1 MISRSLLF
9 VGTLRP
15 VSISKSLVI
24 AVLGFTSLAMVSFCP
39 NAIAA
44 EIEFTPVQTDTF
56 SDPLGQSNAW
66 GDYDNDGDL
75 DLVVVFLNEPIRLYE
90 NRGAEGFID
99 VGPDVNLITNP
110 GNARAVA
117 WGDYDGDGDIDLYI
131 AYADGVN
138 PNVLMENQ
146 ISNHSKPGQK
156 AFVDV
161 GVERGVSFVGATRQL
176 NFVDYDA
183 DGDLDLHVALRNATN
198 RLYQNNEGNFSN
210 VARQIGFY
218 EPRRTVGACWF
229 DMDSDGDLDAFT
241 TNQSGDRD
249 GMYRY
254 EDGRFSDVAMALN
267 IDQARRPLI
276 DGGVG
281 CAITDF
287 DSDGDL
293 DLYVAEYGDDSLFRN
308 NGDGTFT
315 DVAVAMGVAT
325 HDHIVTGVWGDV
337 NNDGLP
343 DLYVVGYVNGRPG
356 MPDYLYINKGDHFE
370 NQLPDNVMANDTDHG
385 VQFADFDQDGDLDL
399 SLAANDPSGSHY
411 LFRNDLAESAGQSI
425 QVMVLNEDGHQV
437 MAGSEVR
444 VFVAGSDKLLGS
456 RLVDTG
462 SGYNSQ
468 NSKPVHVAT
477 PGIQTVDVEVTT
489 MSANGRRQTYFRG
502 IHIRSLSNKPFQAR
516 VPR

>member
-1 MISRSLLF
+1 MLRKLNLSVLQSRKMF
-9 VGTLRP
+9 AVCFATLILTG
-15 VSISKSLVI
+15 VAGNS
-24 AVLGFTSLAMVSFCP
+24 C
-39 NAIAA
+39 AA
-44 EIEFTPVQTDTF
+44 DIEFTPVQTDMF

-75 DLVVVFLNEPIRLYE
+75 DLAVVFLNGPLRLYE
-90 NRGAEGFID
+90 NRGRDGFVD
-99 VGPDVNLITNP
+99 VGASVNLITNP

-117 WGDYDGDGDIDLYI
+117 WGDYDNDGDLDMYI

-146 ISNHSKPGQK
+146 ISNHSKPSQK
-156 AFVDV
+156 LFVDV
-161 GVERGVSFVGATRQL
+161 GEEKGVSFIGATRQL

-183 DGDLDLHVALRNATN
+183 DGDLDLHVALRTSTN
-198 RLYQNNEGNFSN
+198 RLFQNNEGNFTN
-210 VARQIGFY
+210 VAREIGFY

-229 DMDSDGDLDAFT
+229 DMDRDGDLDAFT

-249 GMYRY
+249 GMYKY
-254 EDGRFSDVAMALN
+254 EDGRFSDVAMELN

-287 DSDGDL
+287 DADGDL
-293 DLYVAEYGDDSLFRN
+293 DLYVAEYGDDSLYQN

-315 DVAVAMGVAT
+315 DVAPQMGVAT

-343 DLYVVGYVNGRPG
+343 DLYIVGYVNGKPG
-356 MPDYLYINKGDHFE
+356 TADYLYINKGDHFE
-370 NQLPDNVMANDTDHG
+370 NQIPDNVMANDTDHG
-385 VQFADFDQDGDLDL
+385 VQFADYDQDGDLDL

-411 LFRNDLAESAGQSI
+411 LFRNDLMGNSNQSI
-425 QVMVLNEDGHQV
+425 QVLVLNEEGHQV

-444 VFVAGSDKLLGS
+444 IFRAGTDDLLGT

-468 NSKPVHVAT
+468 NSKPVHIAT
-477 PGIQTVDVEVTT
+477 LDSEVVDIEVTT
-489 MSANGRRQTYFRG
+489 MSSSGRRLTYFRG
-502 IHIRSLSNKPFQAR
+502 VELSTLANKPFQAR
-516 VPR
+516 IPR

>member
-1 MISRSLLF
+1 MKEIMNRIGSIACILL
-9 VGTLRP
+9 V
-15 VSISKSLVI
+15 
-24 AVLGFTSLAMVSFCP
+24 
-39 NAIAA
+39 AIATNACSA
-44 EIEFTPVQTDTF
+44 EIEFTPVQTATF
-56 SDPLGQSNAW
+56 SDPFGQSNAW

-75 DLVVVFLNEPIRLYE
+75 DLVVVFLDEPLRLYE
-90 NRGAEGFID
+90 NRGGDGFVD
-99 VGPDVNLITNP
+99 VGRSLNLITSP

-117 WGDYDGDGDIDLYI
+117 WGDYDNDGDLDMYI

-138 PNVLMENQ
+138 PNVLMENRI
-146 ISNHSKPGQK
+146 ISHTAPSEKT
-156 AFVDV
+156 FVDV
-161 GVERGVSFVGATRQL
+161 GRERGVSFVGATRQL

-183 DGDLDLHVALRNATN
+183 DGDLDLHVALRTATN
-198 RLYQNNEGNFSN
+198 RLYQNNEGSFTN
-210 VARQIGFY
+210 VARQVGFY
-218 EPRRTVGACWF
+218 EPRRTVGSCWF

-249 GMYRY
+249 GMYKY
-254 EDGRFSDVAMALN
+254 EDGLFSDVAMELN

-287 DSDGDL
+287 DVDGDL

-315 DVAVAMGVAT
+315 DVATQMGVAT

-343 DLYVVGYVNGRPG
+343 DLYIVGYVNGQPG
-356 MPDYLYINKGDHFE
+356 APDYLYINKGDHFE
-370 NQLPDNVMANDTDHG
+370 NQIPANVMANDTDHG
-385 VQFADFDQDGDLDL
+385 VQFADYDQDGDLDL

-411 LFRNDLAESAGQSI
+411 LFRNDLEENSGDSI
-425 QVMVLNEDGHQV
+425 QVSVVNGDGHQV

-444 VFVAGSDKLLGS
+444 VYRSGSDELLGT

-468 NSKPVHVAT
+468 NSKPVHIAT
-477 PGIQTVDVEVTT
+477 LGAETVDIEVSS
-489 MSANGRRQTYFRG
+489 MSATGRRLTYFREVDVSG
-502 IHIRSLSNKPFQAR
+502 LSNKPFEAR
-516 VPR
+516 VVP

>member
-1 MISRSLLF
+1 MCALSLML
-9 VGTLRP
+9 VTA
-15 VSISKSLVI
+15 SASSL
-24 AVLGFTSLAMVSFCP
+24 G
-39 NAIAA
+39 A
-44 EIEFTPVQTDTF
+44 EVEFTAVHVDTF

-66 GDYDNDGDL
+66 GDFDNDGDL
-75 DLVVVFLNEPIRLYE
+75 DLAVVFLNEPLRLYE
-90 NRGAEGFID
+90 NRGADGFVD
-99 VGPDVNLITNP
+99 VGRAVNLVTNP

-117 WGDYDGDGDIDLYI
+117 WGDYDNDGDLDLYI

-146 ISNHSKPGQK
+146 ISNHSAPSQK
-156 AFVDV
+156 TFVDV
-161 GVERGVSFVGATRQL
+161 GVEKGVSFVGATRQL

-183 DGDLDLHVALRNATN
+183 DGDLDLHVALRTASN
-198 RLYQNNEGNFSN
+198 RLYQNNEGHFTN
-210 VARQIGFY
+210 VARQVGFY

-249 GMYRY
+249 GMYKY
-254 EDGRFSDVAMALN
+254 EDGRFSDVAMELN

-287 DSDGDL
+287 DVDGDL

-315 DVAVAMGVAT
+315 DVAPQMGVAT

-343 DLYVVGYVNGRPG
+343 DLYIVGYVNGKPG

-370 NQLPDNVMANDTDHG
+370 NQIPDNVMANDTDHG
-385 VQFADFDQDGDLDL
+385 VQFADYDQDGDLDL
-399 SLAANDPSGSHY
+399 SLAANDPSGTHY
-411 LFRNDLAESAGQSI
+411 LFRNDLIENGGRSI
-425 QVMVLNEDGHQV
+425 QVMVLDKNGHQT

-444 VFVAGSDKLLGS
+444 IYRAGSDELLGS

-468 NSKPVHVAT
+468 NSKPVHLAT
-477 PGIQTVDVEVTT
+477 GDAQSVDIEVTT
-489 MSANGRRQTYFRG
+489 MTIDGRRLTYFRG
-502 IHIRSLSNKPFQAR
+502 IDIEELSNKPFQAR
-516 VPR
+516 ISP

>member
-1 MISRSLLF
+1 MKRENSLLE
-9 VGTLRP
+9 VPQLTLR
-15 VSISKSLVI
+15 V
-24 AVLGFTSLAMVSFCP
+24 AFACVLLTSLIVTAQG
-39 NAIAA
+39 A
-44 EIEFTPVQTDTF
+44 EIQFTPVQTETF
-56 SDPLGQSNAW
+56 SDPFGQSNAW

-75 DLVVVFLNEPIRLYE
+75 DLAVVFLNGPLRLYE
-90 NRGAEGFID
+90 NRGLDGFVD
-99 VGPDVNLITNP
+99 VGRSVNLITNP

-117 WGDYDGDGDIDLYI
+117 WGDYDNDGDLDMYI

-146 ISNHSKPGQK
+146 ISNHSAPSQK
-156 AFVDV
+156 TFVDV
-161 GVERGVSFVGATRQL
+161 GAERGVSFIGATRQL

-183 DGDLDLHVALRNATN
+183 DGDLDLHVALRTANN
-198 RLYQNNEGNFSN
+198 RLYQNINGNFTD
-210 VARQIGFY
+210 VAIELDFY
-218 EPRRTVGACWF
+218 EPRRTVGTCWF
-229 DMDSDGDLDAFT
+229 DMDGDGDLDAFT

-249 GMYRY
+249 GMYQY
-254 EDGRFSDVAMALN
+254 QDGRFSDVAMALN

-287 DSDGDL
+287 DVDGDL

-315 DVAVAMGVAT
+315 DVAPQMGVAT

-343 DLYVVGYVNGRPG
+343 DLYIVGYVSGQPG
-356 MPDYLYINKGDHFE
+356 TPDYLYINKGDHFE
-370 NQLPDNVMANDTDHG
+370 NQIPENVMARDTDHG
-385 VQFADFDQDGDLDL
+385 VQFADYDQDGDLDL

-411 LFRNDLAESAGQSI
+411 LFRNDLIEGRNASI

-444 VFVAGSDKLLGS
+444 VFRAGSGELLGA
-456 RLVDTG
+456 RLIDTG

-468 NSKPVHVAT
+468 NSKPVHIAT
-477 PGIQTVDVEVTT
+477 LDAESVDIEVTT
-489 MSANGRRQTYFRG
+489 MSSAGRRLSYYRAVSVS
-502 IHIRSLSNKPFQAR
+502 SLANKPFQAR
-516 VPR
+516 ILP

>member
-1 MISRSLLF
+1 MLGKSKLSSERSRKFLSLCCANL
-9 VGTLRP
+9 
-15 VSISKSLVI
+15 ILVI
-24 AVLGFTSLAMVSFCP
+24 VTL
-39 NAIAA
+39 NAYAA
-44 EIEFTPVQTDTF
+44 DVEFTAVHTDTF
-56 SDPLGQSNAW
+56 SDPFGQSNAW

-75 DLVVVFLNEPIRLYE
+75 DLAIVFLNGPLRLYE
-90 NRGAEGFID
+90 NRGADGFVD
-99 VGPDVNLITNP
+99 VGNSVNLITNP

-117 WGDYDGDGDIDLYI
+117 WGDYDGDGDLDMYI

-146 ISNHSKPGQK
+146 SSNHFEPSQK
-156 AFVDV
+156 IFVDV
-161 GVERGVSFVGATRQL
+161 GVEKGVSFIGATRQL

-183 DGDLDLHVALRNATN
+183 DGDLDLHVALRTSTN
-198 RLYQNNEGNFSN
+198 RLYQNNEGIFTN
-210 VARQIGFY
+210 VARQIGFF

-249 GMYRY
+249 GMYKY
-254 EDGRFSDVAMALN
+254 EDGRFSDVAMELN

-287 DSDGDL
+287 DADGDL

-308 NGDGTFT
+308 NSDGSFT
-315 DVAVAMGVAT
+315 DVARQMGVAT

-343 DLYVVGYVNGRPG
+343 DLYIVGYVSGEPG
-356 MPDYLYINKGDHFE
+356 TPDYLYINKGDHFE
-370 NQLPDNVMANDTDHG
+370 NQIPNNVMANDTDHG
-385 VQFADFDQDGDLDL
+385 VQFADYDQDGDLDL

-411 LFRNDLAESAGQSI
+411 LFRNDLTENRAQSI
-425 QVMVLNEDGHQV
+425 QVLVLNEDGHQV

-444 VFVAGSDKLLGS
+444 VFRAGSDKLLGT

-468 NSKPVHVAT
+468 NSKPVHIAT
-477 PGIQTVDVEVTT
+477 LDAESVDIEVTT
-489 MSANGRRQTYFRG
+489 MSSNGRRLTYFRSVELSG
-502 IHIRSLSNKPFQAR
+502 LSNKPFQAR
-516 VPR
+516 ILP

>member
-1 MISRSLLF
+1 MLRNLRLGTGPSSVCTGLFFTGLLAA
-9 VGTLRP
+9 
-15 VSISKSLVI
+15 SIFN
-24 AVLGFTSLAMVSFCP
+24 AVY
-39 NAIAA
+39 AA
-44 EIEFTPVQTDTF
+44 DIEFTPVQTETF

-75 DLVVVFLNEPIRLYE
+75 DLAVVFLNGPLRLYE
-90 NRGAEGFID
+90 NRGTAGFVD
-99 VGPDVNLITNP
+99 VGQAVNLITNP

-117 WGDYDGDGDIDLYI
+117 WGDYDNDGDLDLYI

-146 ISNHSKPGQK
+146 ISNHSKPSQK
-156 AFVDV
+156 SFIDV
-161 GVERGVSFVGATRQL
+161 GVEKGVSFVGATRQL

-183 DGDLDLHVALRNATN
+183 DGDLDLHVALRTSTN
-198 RLYQNNEGNFSN
+198 RLFQNNEGVFTN
-210 VARQIGFY
+210 VARQTGFY

-249 GMYRY
+249 GMYQY

-287 DSDGDL
+287 DVDGDL

-315 DVAVAMGVAT
+315 DVAADMGVAT

-343 DLYVVGYVNGRPG
+343 DLYIVGYVNGKPG
-356 MPDYLYINKGDHFE
+356 TPDYLYINKGDHFE
-370 NQLPDNVMANDTDHG
+370 NEIPDTVMANDTDHG
-385 VQFADFDQDGDLDL
+385 VQFADYDQDGDLDL

-411 LFRNDLAESAGQSI
+411 LFRNDFGDNANQSI
-425 QVMVLNEDGHQV
+425 QVLVLNEDGHQV

-444 VFVAGSDKLLGS
+444 VYKAGTDELLGT

-468 NSKPVHVAT
+468 NAKPVHIAT
-477 PGIQTVDVEVTT
+477 LLTETVDIKVTT
-489 MSANGRRQTYFRG
+489 MTSEGRRDTFFREIDVG
-502 IHIRSLSNKPFQAR
+502 SLSNKPFQAR
-516 VPR
+516 VAR